1 MDTWQDANQQYLTAA
16 LERVRQA
23 LQRYAGR
30 DVLVEPETVGAARTS
45 SDTARTSSVNPLS
58 GGTARTASGTRPEGE
73 APSLPTGQSLGAKQQ
88 AQALGSEHEP
98 EGLPPQVQNTWG
110 KNAFALERL
119 CAVFGLSSF
128 ERDVLLLCAGVE
140 LEASM
145 AALVAEIQAG
155 RAVPTFGLALAAL
168 PEAHWS
174 ALTPAAPLRRWHL
187 LELGPGEHL
196 TCGET
201 LTTSPLRLDERIL
214 HFLTGV
220 FYLDERL
227 AGLVMPVFKGGALPP
242 SHQEVA
248 EKIVLHWSQAGQIP
262 PVILLGGER
271 QASKIEIASAACRKL
286 DMGLYRLEAAEI
298 PDQTVSRE
306 LLARLWERE
315 AALCNYALLLD
326 GEDLEG
332 TQAIRAVAAF
342 METLHS
348 PLLIA
353 SNSAL
358 PGLHSPRPI
367 VHLDIRRATLAEQRQ
382 IWQAALGSAA
392 WDWNGSLDL
401 LVSQFDLSAEAI
413 SAAVS
418 EGIGKRMDSLPEHN
432 LAQALWDACRRQ
444 AWPRLEGLAQRIE
457 STAAWDDLVL
467 PEIQRQTLFEIA
479 AQVRQRVRVYE
490 TWGWAAKNTRGL
502 GLSALFAG
510 PSGTGKTLAAEVL
523 ANELRLDLFR
533 IDLSSVVNKYIGE
546 TEKNLRRLF
555 DAAEG
560 SGAILLFDEA
570 DALFGKRSEVKDS
583 HDRYANVEIS
593 YLLQRMETYRGLAI
607 LTSNLKNALD
617 PAFLRRIRFIVN
629 FPFPDAAHRAE
640 IWKRMFLPQMPT
652 EGLDRARLA
661 KLNVAGG
668 NIRNIALNAAF
679 LAADAGEPVRM
690 SHLLRAA
697 RSEYT
702 KLEKTPSEAE
712 VGGWVW

>member
-1 MDTWQDANQQYLTAA
+1 MAVAPNTGLPVDGQDMDTWQDANQQYLTAA

-30 DVLVEPETVGAARTS
+30 DVLVEPETVGAARNP

-315 AALCNYALLLD
+315 AALGNYALLLD

-523 ANELRLDLFR
+523 ANELRLD
-533 IDLSSVVNKYIGE
+533 
-546 TEKNLRRLF
+546 
-555 DAAEG
+555 
-560 SGAILLFDEA
+560 
-570 DALFGKRSEVKDS
+570 
-583 HDRYANVEIS
+583 
-593 YLLQRMETYRGLAI
+593 
-607 LTSNLKNALD
+607 

>member
-30 DVLVEPETVGAARTS
+30 DVLVEPETVGAARNP
-45 SDTARTSSVNPLS
+45 SDTARTSSVNPLA

-73 APSLPTGQSLGAKQQ
+73 APYGKPTLGGRPPLLAGQALGAQQQ
-88 AQALGSEHEP
+88 AQVKSTCVRALGSEYEP

-140 LEASM
+140 LEASI

-174 ALTPAAPLRRWHL
+174 ALAPAAPLRRWHL
-187 LELGPGEHL
+187 LEPGPGEHL

-201 LTTSPLRLDERIL
+201 LTTSPLRLDECIL

-227 AGLVMPVFKGGALPP
+227 AGLVMPVSKGGALPP
-242 SHQEVA
+242 SLQEVA
-248 EKIVLHWSQAGQIP
+248 EKIILNWSQAGQIP

-271 QASKIEIASAACRKL
+271 QASKIEIASAVCRKL
-286 DMGLYRLEAAEI
+286 GMGLYRLEAAEI
-298 PDQTVSRE
+298 PDQTASRE
-306 LLARLWERE
+306 LLARVWERE
-315 AALCNYALLLD
+315 AALGNYALLLD

-332 TQAIRAVAAF
+332 TQAIHAVAAF

-392 WDWNGSLDL
+392 RDWNGAGTGGYRSPEHLSLDM

-413 SAAVS
+413 SAAV
-418 EGIGKRMDSLPEHN
+418 
-432 LAQALWDACRRQ
+432 
-444 AWPRLEGLAQRIE
+444 
-457 STAAWDDLVL
+457 
-467 PEIQRQTLFEIA
+467 
-479 AQVRQRVRVYE
+479 
-490 TWGWAAKNTRGL
+490 
-502 GLSALFAG
+502 
-510 PSGTGKTLAAEVL
+510 L

-533 IDLSSVVNKYIGE
+533 IDLASVVNKYIGE

-560 SGAILLFDEA
+560 SGAILLFDE
-570 DALFGKRSEVKDS
+570 
-583 HDRYANVEIS
+583 
-593 YLLQRMETYRGLAI
+593 
-607 LTSNLKNALD
+607 
-617 PAFLRRIRFIVN
+617 
-629 FPFPDAAHRAE
+629 
-640 IWKRMFLPQMPT
+640 
-652 EGLDRARLA
+652 
-661 KLNVAGG
+661 
-668 NIRNIALNAAF
+668 
-679 LAADAGEPVRM
+679 ADAGEPVRM